1 MKKVISLIIA
11 CFIFAAPI
19 SFAQNNSGHVFGAGV
34 ECTFSD
40 GTMKHLPRELCTMYG
55 GTFK

>member
-19 SFAQNNSGHVFGAGV
+19 SFAQSGGGHAFGAGID
-34 ECTFSD
+34 CTFSD
-40 GTMKHLPRELCTMYG
+40 GTVKHLPRELCTIYG
-55 GTFK
+55 GKYK